1 MTAIQ
6 SLLTPPIA
14 FLVYLLLAGALT
26 LLGKR
31 LAGPDRATGIY
42 SSGEESPQTSASPG
56 YKPFIL
62 VAFFFAIVHLG
73 ILILATAPLN
83 ASMAFYLGGLLL
95 ALAALILK

>member
-1 MTAIQ
+1 MEFMDF
-6 SLLTPPIA
+6 LLSPPAA
-14 FLVYLLLAGALT
+14 FLVYLLLAGGLT

-42 SSGEESPQTSASPG
+42 SSGEEAPQSAASPG

-73 ILILATAPLN
+73 ILVLATAPLN
-83 ASMAFYLGGLLL
+83 ANMAYYLGGLLL
-95 ALAALILK
+95 ALIALILK